1 MIFKDLEKN
10 KAFEYYNFIV
20 YAQLRPTKWRLIVPN
35 NFLIVA
41 VVDVTFVV
49 VAFALLV
56 PGTDTGAMIL
66 PKVTRFVWVS
76 RDAAD

>member
-1 MIFKDLEKN
+1 M
-10 KAFEYYNFIV
+10 
-20 YAQLRPTKWRLIVPN
+20 PVPN

>member
-1 MIFKDLEKN
+1 ME
-10 KAFEYYNFIV
+10 
-20 YAQLRPTKWRLIVPN
+20 PGPN

-56 PGTDTGAMIL
+56 PGTDTGVVIR
-66 PKVTRFVWVS
+66 PNVTRFVGVS